1 MPELAAAIER
11 IAIFLVPLMLG
22 IVCHEVAHGYVAYLQ
37 GDGTAKY
44 AGRLTLN
51 PIKHLDPMGSLVFVL
66 TSIMGAFVIGWAKP
80 VPVNPNNFRN
90 ERAGMVLVSLAGPG
104 TNLILAVLFALAL
117 RAVVPLLGNETDF
130 LTSKVLY
137 PLAIIFRAG
146 TDVNIILALFNLIP
160 VPPLDGSKVLAGI
173 LPPAL
178 AEKYMMLDRYGLII
192 VILLLATGVLAKI
205 ILPAFFAIRSI
216 LL

>member
-90 ERAGMVLVSLAGPG
+90 ARAGMVLVSLAGPG

-178 AEKYMMLDRYGLII
+178 AEKFMMLDRYGLII

-205 ILPAFFAIRSI
+205 ILPAFFVIRSI